1 MSKQIKLTIP
11 MRVSPKRRP
20 RQGKYG
26 NFYTPRDEREDNLEG
41 YFWQFCTENK
51 LKPIE
56 CYISLQCKFYL
67 KGKAG
72 IDLDNALKAVMDC
85 GEGILWKNDR
95 QIKRFKEIEFIEYS
109 EEDRIEIIIKE
120 LKGDDNNE

>member
-11 MRVSPKRRP
+11 MRVFPKRRP

-26 NFYTPRDEREDNLEG
+26 NFYTPRDEREANLEG
-41 YFWQFCTENK
+41 YFWQFCKDNRLK
-51 LKPIE
+51 LIKY
-56 CYISLQCKFYL
+56 CISLQCKFHL

-72 IDLDNALKAVMDC
+72 IDLDNALKSVMDC

-95 QIKRFKEIEFIEYS
+95 QIKRFKEIEFVEYS
-109 EEDRIEIIIKE
+109 DEDRIEITIKE
-120 LKGDDNNE
+120 LK